1 MLSTEKIDL
10 IQKLF
15 SEGKNRTEISKI
27 VGVSVPTVGK
37 YVGSKKVEEM
47 IGKTF
52 GQLIVL
58 SRAEKRGDLASRCIR
73 YNCQC
78 SCGKIVEVNSNSL
91 KTGHTTSC
99 GCSRKGKNITNLL
112 NKKFNHLLVIQELP
126 ERNKDRKV
134 RWLCRCDCGT
144 EVVMT
149 GSQLAKANSCGCAR
163 MSRGE
168 EKIESLLLELGVKYK
183 KQYKFSNCCLERPL
197 PFDFAV
203 FDGESLVCLIEY
215 QGDIHYK
222 STGGWNT
229 EEELRLRRLRDDIK
243 REYCKTNNI
252 ILIEIPY
259 WEYENLNLNYLRKE
273 ILNGL

>member
-27 VGVSVPTVGK
+27 VGVSVPTVSK
-37 YVGSKKVEEM
+37 YVGSKQMEEM
-47 IGKTF
+47 VGKTF
-52 GQLIVL
+52 GQLTVL
-58 SRAEKRGDLASRCIR
+58 SRAKKREDLVSRCVR

-78 SCGKIVEVNSNSL
+78 ACGKIIEVNSNSL
-91 KTGHTTSC
+91 RTGHTTSC
-99 GCSRKGKNITNLL
+99 GCSRKGKNVTNLL
-112 NKKFNHLLVIQELP
+112 NRKFNHLLVIQELP

-134 RWLCRCDCGT
+134 QWLCQCDCGT

-149 GSQLAKANSCGCAR
+149 SSQLAKANSCGCAR

-168 EKIESLLLELGVKYK
+168 EKVESLLLELGVEYK
-183 KQYKFSNCCLERPL
+183 KQYKISNCRLERAL

-203 FDGESLVCLIEY
+203 FDGEKLMCLIEY

-222 STGGWNT
+222 TTGGWNT
-229 EEELRLRRLRDDIK
+229 EEELQLRQLRDDIK

-252 ILIEIPY
+252 VLIEIPY
-259 WEYENLNLNYLRKE
+259 WEYENLDLNYLRKE